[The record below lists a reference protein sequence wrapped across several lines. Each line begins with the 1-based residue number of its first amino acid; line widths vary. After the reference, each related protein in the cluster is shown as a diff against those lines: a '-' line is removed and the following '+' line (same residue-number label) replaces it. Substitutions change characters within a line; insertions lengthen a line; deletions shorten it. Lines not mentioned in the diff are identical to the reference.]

1 MQNYTKCNWIL
12 KHKRENSETIIFPY
26 LRKMEEWT
34 YKFDK
39 YRIHRRKLV
48 QRVAKE
54 IYRDISTTNESSLTI
69 VAQTYSGIRSVRTIK
84 LNSPLLVSDLS
95 YINIGNKENDSTMVI
110 NLCVKKPQ
118 KQIRFN

>member
-1 MQNYTKCNWIL
+1 MKR
-12 KHKRENSETIIFPY
+12 KRENWETIIFPY

-39 YRIHRRKLV
+39 YRIHRKELV
-48 QRVAKE
+48 QKVAKE
-54 IYRDISTTNESSLTI
+54 IYRNIGRTNESSLTI
-69 VAQTYSGIRSVRTIK
+69 VAQTYSGMRSVRTIK

-110 NLCVKKPQ
+110 NLSVKKPQ